1 MMLVPDPTRR
11 ADLRSI
17 LAHPW
22 LSTYSYLFE
31 KTMNLEHVAMEQ
43 HQQQRL
49 ALPKV
54 NDAGGCGGSSA
65 VTTAPPPRSYSYRD
79 HPSGQLEL
87 IYDSSVDHSIYSSS
101 PTNTVPASRKGTV
114 SAIVMPKT
122 VQSSNDDDPFVPSSH
137 AVYIPVTISIPD
149 DTLSAG
155 RSSREGSSQGLSSR
169 NGPPSSVQIDSAKKK
184 GTIDRHTIQ
193 VDQFIAKKGS
203 SQTDTSDRILSTQN
217 ISPPAKQK
225 SSHDSSFNANPRP
238 LPASLASST
247 PSSRNQAS
255 QLSSSTLRAA
265 QNWTPT
271 VSVSPASPPL
281 STQDKSFRSVNQQP
295 LVLLLQFSDNVMF
308 YHPSRP
314 YMCEQH
320 IALPAYVELRV
331 AATLTSLPTSKQKI
345 YHEDIDLVQH

>member
-1 MMLVPDPTRR
+1 M
-11 ADLRSI
+11 
-17 LAHPW
+17 AHPW

-31 KTMNLEHVAMEQ
+31 KTVNLEHVAMEQ

-49 ALPKV
+49 AYQ
-54 NDAGGCGGSSA
+54 SA
-65 VTTAPPPRSYSYRD
+65 VTTAPPPRSHSYRD
-79 HPSGQLEL
+79 HHSGQPEL
-87 IYDSSVDHSIYSSS
+87 IYDSSVDQSIYSSS
-101 PTNTVPASRKGTV
+101 PVNAVPASRKGIV
-114 SAIVMPKT
+114 SAIVMLKT

-137 AVYIPVTISIPD
+137 AVHIPVTISIPD

-155 RSSREGSSQGLSSR
+155 RSSREGSSRGALSSR

-193 VDQFIAKKGS
+193 VEYADHTAPTLELAPNFSQSIAKKGS

-238 LPASLASST
+238 LPAPLASST
-247 PSSRNQAS
+247 PCSRNQAS
-255 QLSSSTLRAA
+255 QLSSSTLCAA
-265 QNWTPT
+265 QNRTPT

-314 YMCEQH
+314 YVCEQH
-320 IALPAYVELRV
+320 IALPAYVKLRV
-331 AATLTSLPTSKQKI
+331 AATLTSLPTSKEKI